1 MKGVILA
8 GGSGTRLYPLTKF
21 MNKHL
26 LPVGKHPMIYYAI
39 KKLADAGIRDI
50 LLVIGKQS
58 AGLYVD
64 FLGSGHEW
72 GVNLV
77 FRVQDQFGGV
87 AEALALAAG
96 FVSADE
102 KFVVL
107 LGDNLFEDSLSE
119 YMVSFEASSEEAKV
133 LLKRVADPERFGVPR
148 MEGGRI
154 VSIEEK
160 PSNPGSNYCVT
171 GIYMYNADVFNVI
184 KTLRPSGR
192 GELEITDVNNFYAAR
207 GALKH
212 SILKGWWHDAGT
224 FTSLQEAG
232 LRLADEK
239 TE

>member
-8 GGSGTRLYPLTKF
+8 GGSGTRLYPLTRF

-39 KKLADAGIRDI
+39 KKLADAGIQDI

-58 AGLYVD
+58 AGLYLD

-72 GVNLV
+72 GINLV
-77 FRVQDQFGGV
+77 YRVQDQFGGV

-96 FVSADE
+96 FVSPDE

-107 LGDNLFEDSLSE
+107 LGDNLFEDSLLE
-119 YMVSFEASSEEAKV
+119 WKELFESSSDEAKV
-133 LLKRVADPERFGVPR
+133 LLKRVTDPERFGVPR
-148 MEGGRI
+148 MEGDLI
-154 VSIEEK
+154 LSIEEK
-160 PSNPGSNYCVT
+160 PANPGSNYCVT
-171 GIYMYNADVFNVI
+171 GIYMYNGGVFDVI

-192 GELEITDVNNFYAAR
+192 GELEITDVNNYYAAR
-207 GALKH
+207 GTLKH

-224 FTSLQEAG
+224 FASLQEAG
-232 LRLADEK
+232 LRLTEEEK
-239 TE
+239 E

>member
-39 KKLADAGIRDI
+39 KKLADAGIKDI

-87 AEALALAAG
+87 AEALALADG

-133 LLKRVADPERFGVPR
+133 LLKKVADPERFGVPR

-207 GALKH
+207 GGAQAQHLERVV
-212 SILKGWWHDAGT
+212 A
-224 FTSLQEAG
+224 
-232 LRLADEK
+232 
-239 TE
+239 

>member
-26 LPVGKHPMIYYAI
+26 LLVGKHPMIYYAI
-39 KKLADAGIRDI
+39 KKLADAGIKDI

-72 GVNLV
+72 CVNLV
-77 FRVQDQFGGV
+77 FRLQDHFGGV

-96 FVSADE
+96 FVSADD

-207 GALKH
+207 GTLKH